1 MHKNFSFVT
10 FKFCPFNIQEKSENK
25 TYHPEVTSALC
36 VEVRLA
42 ELHGERAGAAAG
54 HKGRT
59 ICTVGENET
68 CKPDDCWK
76 ETCRWGL
83 LQVGLPSDT
92 TMPPPLPA
100 NTRTQEAAAAQQHAE
115 PAAFAEEAAGVVV
128 DPSNE
133 CRQCGHVSM
142 AAGVAFPPPMKRR
155 PPWEGWATQPPPTC
169 GHGPSTN
176 DASWPA
182 ERLKH
187 TRKIQI

>member
-1 MHKNFSFVT
+1 M
-10 FKFCPFNIQEKSENK
+10 
-25 TYHPEVTSALC
+25 C

-42 ELHGERAGAAAG
+42 ELQGEIAGAAAG
-54 HKGRT
+54 HDGNT

-68 CKPDDCWK
+68 CRPGDCWK

-83 LQVGLPSDT
+83 LQVALPSET

-100 NTRTQEAAAAQQHAE
+100 NTRTQEAAGAATQQHAE
-115 PAAFAEEAAGVVV
+115 PPALVDEAAAALGAE
-128 DPSNE
+128 PSNE
-133 CRQCGHVSM
+133 CRQCGHVNI
-142 AAGVAFPPPMKRR
+142 AAGVAFPPPAKRR

-182 ERLKH
+182 ERL
-187 TRKIQI
+187 